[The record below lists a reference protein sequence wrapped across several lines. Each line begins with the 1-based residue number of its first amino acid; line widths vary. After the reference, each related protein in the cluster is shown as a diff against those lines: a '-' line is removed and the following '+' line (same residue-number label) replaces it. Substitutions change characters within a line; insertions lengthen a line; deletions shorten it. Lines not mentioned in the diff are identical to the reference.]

1 MRKITAKVVRTVTVT
16 SEVDAVISVPDDEHL
31 SRAELEKELVK
42 SVCRS
47 ADFYFVR
54 ESTKFDVVNL
64 KDNNQ
69 PTLPIF

>member
-1 MRKITAKVVRTVTVT
+1 MSKITAKVIRTVTVT
-16 SEVDAVISVPDDEHL
+16 SEIDAVIYVPDDEHL

-42 SVCRS
+42 SVRKS
-47 ADFYFVR
+47 KDFHFVR